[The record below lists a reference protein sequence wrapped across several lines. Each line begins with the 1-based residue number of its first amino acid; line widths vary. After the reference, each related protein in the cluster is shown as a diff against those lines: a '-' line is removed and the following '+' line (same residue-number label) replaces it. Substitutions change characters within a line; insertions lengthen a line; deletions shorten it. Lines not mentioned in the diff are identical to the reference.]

1 MIAVE
6 VLFIQEVV
14 MSLSRRLFI
23 TSLVGLAT
31 LGRSAI
37 AQEKGPLAE
46 LLSNV
51 SDRSLR
57 DFMEKHDRDGRWD
70 GHYYYDRQNDKR
82 YTRDE
87 WRKELEWR
95 YKQEKEGRDWR
106 RERYGKDFKDRRDR
120 NDERDRKHFK
130 DDRKPP
136 KDKKNDKRKP
146 ASRAK
151 DKKNEHRKPPR
162 QPKDKRPEPRRDD

>member
-1 MIAVE
+1 
-6 VLFIQEVV
+6 

-23 TSLVGLAT
+23 ASLVGLAT
-31 LGRSAI
+31 LGRSAV

-70 GHYYYDRQNDKR
+70 GRYYYDRQNDKR

-95 YKQEKEGRDWR
+95 YRQEKEGRDWR
-106 RERYGKDFKDRRDR
+106 RERYGKDFIQVIRR
-120 NDERDRKHFK
+120 FV
-130 DDRKPP
+130 
-136 KDKKNDKRKP
+136 
-146 ASRAK
+146 SS
-151 DKKNEHRKPPR
+151 
-162 QPKDKRPEPRRDD
+162 

>member
-1 MIAVE
+1 
-6 VLFIQEVV
+6 

-23 TSLVGLAT
+23 ASMVGLAT

-46 LLSNV
+46 MLSNV
-51 SDRSLR
+51 SDRALR

-70 GHYYYDRQNDKR
+70 GRYYYDRHNDKR

-95 YKQEKEGRDWR
+95 YRQEKEGRDWR

-120 NDERDRKHFK
+120 DDDRDRKRFK

-136 KDKKNDKRKP
+136 KDRKPDKRKP
-146 ASRAK
+146 PRPPK
-151 DKKNEHRKPPR
+151 DKKLEHRKPPR
-162 QPKDKRPEPRRDD
+162 PSKDRKDRRPGKRDDPRRDN